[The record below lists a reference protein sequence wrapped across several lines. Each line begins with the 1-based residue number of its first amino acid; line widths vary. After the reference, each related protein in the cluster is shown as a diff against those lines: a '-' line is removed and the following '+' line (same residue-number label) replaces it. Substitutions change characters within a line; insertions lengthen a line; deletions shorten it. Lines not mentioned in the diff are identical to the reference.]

1 MRVIKNGALMTVII
15 TKVTFSPCFTLRKP
29 IGFNWIVPF
38 CLALMVFGTL
48 LLLSSNILMT
58 STSCSTHNETKSYT
72 FNCRKWNCWNECV
85 FPIRFGSVA
94 RQKSES
100 RFTRTWTSVS
110 CFFFFHLAVIPI
122 SSGGR
127 NICFHYQAPCYL
139 LLSVSAMLFALITLL
154 CLSCDLFR
162 QISLSLKKCPTICV
176 RFNWTIFIC
185 GQSCRT
191 LQLVGFPGF
200 LSCHYCGIIIL
211 CHLLWRKVGR
221 FHIFFLSA

>member
-154 CLSCDLFR
+154 CLSWSLPSNFPFFEKMSNNLR
-162 QISLSLKKCPTICV
+162 QI
-176 RFNWTIFIC
+176 
-185 GQSCRT
+185 
-191 LQLVGFPGF
+191 
-200 LSCHYCGIIIL
+200 
-211 CHLLWRKVGR
+211 
-221 FHIFFLSA
+221 